1 MEAVAA
7 VVMAIVGAFLLT
19 IGVGKVDC
27 ISECLGSGNSMQCRI
42 CDFPQGNQY
51 HPLEP

>member
-42 CDFPQGNQY
+42 CDFSQGDQS
-51 HPLEP
+51 HALEP